1 MKYVKSYLLLVIL
14 IGFGVGCSDED
25 PQVIDE
31 IYTGNESTYPL
42 QSASEFDITGAATF
56 KERVDGGTDVSIVLD
71 KTFDTGEFPVHLHF
85 GDVATDKAEIA
96 SLLLP
101 IAGNNGTSM
110 TTIFTLSDESKVT
123 FNDLKEFDG
132 SLKIHLSATGEGR
145 DIVLAAG
152 NIGKAFTAS
161 ATNGRVGMGVCKSE

>member
-1 MKYVKSYLLLVIL
+1 MKSTKSYLLFFIL
-14 IGFGVGCSDED
+14 IGLGLGCSDDD
-25 PQVIDE
+25 PQAIDE
-31 IYTGNESTYPL
+31 VYTGNESTYPL
-42 QSASEFDITGAATF
+42 QSASEFDVTGAVTF

-85 GDVATDKAEIA
+85 GDVTTDKADIA

-101 IAGNNGTSM
+101 VAGNNGTSK
-110 TTIFTLSDESKVT
+110 TTISTLSDESKVT

-132 SLKIHLSATGEGR
+132 CLKIHLSATGEGR

-152 NIGKAFTAS
+152 NIGKAFTS
-161 ATNGRVGMGVCKSE
+161 STTNGRVGMGMCKSE

>member
-1 MKYVKSYLLLVIL
+1 MKFAKSYFLLIML
-14 IGFGVGCSDED
+14 IGLGLGCSDED
-25 PQVIDE
+25 PQVDE
-31 IYTGNESTYPL
+31 VYTGNESTYPL
-42 QSASEFDITGAATF
+42 ESASEFDISGAATF
-56 KERVDGGTDVSIVLD
+56 KERVDGGTDVFIVLD

-85 GDVATDKAEIA
+85 GDVTTDKAEIA
-96 SLLLP
+96 LLMLP
-101 IAGNNGTSM
+101 VAGNNGTSK
-110 TTIFTLSDESKVT
+110 TTISSLSDESKVT

-132 SLKIHLSATGEGR
+132 CLKIHLAATGEGR